1 MTTRSRLTTS
11 IPFWVLF
18 VGSLALTGF
27 GAWMVFSR
35 ITAFEDSVRTGAT
48 DQSQQLEISLSTY
61 TVGPLATVGGILL
74 GVGILGLLLTL
85 AVGVIATLLPRPAV
99 EVIEAID
106 WSSDDETVLESD
118 ERPAAIADEP
128 VVATEPATADERP
141 VAPAAPI
148 SEDPDVET
156 PSDAPAPEKR

>member
-1 MTTRSRLTTS
+1 MATRSRLTTS

-18 VGSLALTGF
+18 VGSLALTAF

-61 TVGPLATVGGILL
+61 TVGPLATVGGIIL
-74 GVGILGLLLTL
+74 GAGIIGLLLTL
-85 AVGVIATLLPRPAV
+85 AVGVLATLLPRPAV

-106 WSSDDETVLESD
+106 WSSDDETALEAD
-118 ERPAAIADEP
+118 ERPASVIVDEP
-128 VVATEPATADERP
+128 VTEATTESAGEPAA
-141 VAPAAPI
+141 AAPI

-156 PSDAPAPEKR
+156 SSDAPAPPQR